1 MIKTDPLRSHV
12 LELLRGGHAHVNLE
26 TVLKG
31 LPAKLRGK
39 KPRGAEHTLWQLLEH
54 IRIGQWDIL
63 EFSRN
68 PKHVSPPWPK
78 GYWPATEAPPSA
90 AAWNKSV
97 RQVRGDLKAME
108 KLVASP
114 ETDLLAKVPHGT
126 GQTIL
131 REALLLA
138 DHNAYHVGQIVLSRR
153 QLGAWN
159 TG

>member
-1 MIKTDPLRSHV
+1 MQKTDPLRSHV

-26 TVLKG
+26 TTLKG

-39 KPRGAEHTLWQLLEH
+39 KPKGAEHTLWQLLEH

-78 GYWPATEAPPSA
+78 GYWPATETPPSA
-90 AAWNKSV
+90 SAWNKSLRRV
-97 RQVRGDLKAME
+97 REDLKSME
-108 KLVASP
+108 KLVASQK
-114 ETDLLAKVPHGT
+114 TDLLAKIPHGD
-126 GQTIL
+126 GQTVL

-138 DHNAYHVGQIVLSRR
+138 DHNAYHVGQMVLLRR
-153 QLGAWN
+153 LLGEWN

>member
-1 MIKTDPLRSHV
+1 MQKT
-12 LELLRGGHAHVNLE
+12 ERGGHAHVNLE
-26 TVLKG
+26 TALKG
-31 LPAKLRGK
+31 LPATLRGK
-39 KPRGAEHTLWQLLEH
+39 KPKGAEHTLWQLLEH

-90 AAWNKSV
+90 SAWNKSLRRV
-97 RQVRGDLKAME
+97 REDLKSME
-108 KLVASP
+108 KLVASQK
-114 ETDLLAKVPHGT
+114 TDLLAKIPHGD
-126 GQTIL
+126 GQTVL

-138 DHNAYHVGQIVLSRR
+138 DHNAYHVGQMVLLRR
-153 QLGAWN
+153 LLGEWN